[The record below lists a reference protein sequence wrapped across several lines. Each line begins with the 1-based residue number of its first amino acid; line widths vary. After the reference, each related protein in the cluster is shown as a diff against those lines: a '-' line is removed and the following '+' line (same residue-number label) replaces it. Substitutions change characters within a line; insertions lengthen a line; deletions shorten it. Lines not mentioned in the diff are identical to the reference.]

1 MCLATLKL
9 QAAAWVVRSGRCI
22 SSSNMEDAGSFY
34 PGQNTRGFWRPG
46 SWFTAWEPS
55 SSLSLFACRRQRAI
69 GRLTWTARLHLSIY
83 QYAYICVERE
93 RHWET
98 PRWPSFTSLASSK
111 KWSTTYL
118 YVIFFTPKVGCW
130 MVVLG
135 GHTCSWRTASS
146 LFLASHGRQAKGVH
160 YGLSQKI
167 NRNKIH

>member
-83 QYAYICVERE
+83 QYTYICVERE

-98 PRWPSFTSLASSK
+98 PRWPSFTSLASF
-111 KWSTTYL
+111 L
-118 YVIFFTPKVGCW
+118 EEVINYVPLCHIF
-130 MVVLG
+130 
-135 GHTCSWRTASS
+135 HTKSGMLDEGSWWAHV
-146 LFLASHGRQAKGVH
+146 FLAYCELSFPCFSWQAGRRAGEGGGALWIEPK
-160 YGLSQKI
+160 
-167 NRNKIH
+167 N